1 MIWTV
6 GIKTG
11 YLALVPTTNRSF
23 KRILEKMAQPEKA
36 NQAFAA
42 IHNRQLILQ
51 LLRNGPLSRRQLV
64 ELTGLRGSTITYIVR
79 DLLNCEVVR
88 TIGKR
93 ESKTVGKKQILLE
106 VNPNLGWVAGLGIST
121 DWAFLTYMDMA
132 GKVLDQEHFEIGI
145 DLPNILKG
153 FSDRVGA
160 WASSRNGK
168 IGKMLGVGVGVP
180 GVVNVDTGKIKL
192 SSLLKLQ
199 KYAIRDMVTEHFD
212 VRVHVDNN
220 VNLAAQAESRMG
232 SGTDIKNFIYFHI
245 SVSSE
250 VDIYTFKSIGTT
262 LCLDGKP
269 YRGAHY
275 SAGEIDRLLQD
286 TVPVSEVNASEL
298 LMMGEVDGDMTVG
311 LNQLGAG
318 TGRTLATICDLLD
331 PQAVI
336 VGSNT
341 PFCNKQLIGL
351 IESELNRHL
360 VPVPDRHIPVIAA
373 ELGDHGV
380 AMGAAITT
388 LDRAVS
394 NVENGVLSGLWNGS

>member
-1 MIWTV
+1 
-6 GIKTG
+6 
-11 YLALVPTTNRSF
+11 
-23 KRILEKMAQPEKA
+23 MAQPEKA

-42 IHNRQLILQ
+42 IHNRRLILQ

-79 DLLNCEVVR
+79 DLLNCDVVR

-106 VNPNLGWVAGLGIST
+106 VNPKLGWVAGFGIST

-132 GKVLDQEHFEIGI
+132 GNVLDQDHFEIGT
-145 DLPNILKG
+145 DLPDILKSLG
-153 FSDRVGA
+153 DRVST
-160 WASSRNGK
+160 WSSGRNGK
-168 IGKMLGVGVGVP
+168 IGKMLGVGVGIP
-180 GVVNVDTGKIKL
+180 GVVNVDTGRIKL
-192 SSLLKLQ
+192 SSMLKLQ
-199 KYAIRDMVTEHFD
+199 KYAIRDMMAEHFET
-212 VRVHVDNN
+212 RVHVDNN
-220 VNLAAQAESRMG
+220 VNLAAQAEARMG
-232 SGTDIKNFIYFHI
+232 SATKIKNFVYFHL

-250 VDIYTFKSIGTT
+250 GEFYTFKSIGTT
-262 LCLDGKP
+262 LCLEGKP

-286 TVPVSEVNASEL
+286 TVPVSELTAAEL
-298 LMMGEVDGDMTVG
+298 LLMGELEGQMTDG
-311 LNQLGAG
+311 LNQLATG

-331 PQAVI
+331 PEAVI
-336 VGSNT
+336 IGSNT
-341 PFCNKQLIGL
+341 PFCNKKLIAQ
-351 IESELNRHL
+351 IESDLNDIL
-360 VPVPDRHIPVIAA
+360 VPVPDRHIPVIAS

-394 NVENGVLSGLWNGS
+394 NVEDGVLSGLWSSS